1 MSPSKLGIES
11 LTILPFI
18 PLVIS
23 GFDPGKSASRNG
35 NLYMFF
41 LEIALDLLMA
51 QRLLLGEQDL
61 PARKNHVCDHCFDTA
76 RTLAVHRERKCSDQR
91 FTQAAHGAGR

>member
-41 LEIALDLLMA
+41 LEIGTSSNVILPET
-51 QRLLLGEQDL
+51 GFFNEQIQFNKVDF
-61 PARKNHVCDHCFDTA
+61 PDPFKPTSPCKSPSSNFNESPFNTICFP
-76 RTLAVHRERKCSDQR
+76 
-91 FTQAAHGAGR
+91 